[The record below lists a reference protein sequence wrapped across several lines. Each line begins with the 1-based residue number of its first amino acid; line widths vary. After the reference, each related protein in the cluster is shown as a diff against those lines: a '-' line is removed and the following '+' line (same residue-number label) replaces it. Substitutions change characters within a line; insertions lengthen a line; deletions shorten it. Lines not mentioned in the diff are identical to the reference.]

1 MVDVIQHLHA
11 DKRAAPRGC
20 KRHKLSVLCDGNL
33 TGCPMHRRALVAST
47 LALLALP
54 NIAASEERQKLSRIG
69 WITATSEGAAAP
81 FVDAFQ
87 NGLAEL
93 GYAVGRNA
101 VIEARYGDDASDR
114 LQSLADELLRIPV
127 DVLLAH
133 GPGSGVVVRRAG
145 PVPVVYVISGDPVEA
160 GIAQSLARPG
170 GNATGIT
177 LMSVELNGKRL
188 ELLREFLPTL
198 HKVAIL
204 ANPLHR
210 GEPLER
216 LDSEQMAGRLGIA
229 IQYLQAR
236 DTAQLEASLSAISSD
251 SSEAIVVFP
260 DAFMVGNRRRIID
273 TGMTLRIPVVSGW
286 DSFARSGA
294 LCTYGPK
301 LADSYR
307 RAAYYVDRILKGT
320 KPSDLPVE
328 RPSVFEFVVNK
339 KTANALGLT
348 IPQAILARADEVIE

>member
-1 MVDVIQHLHA
+1 
-11 DKRAAPRGC
+11 
-20 KRHKLSVLCDGNL
+20 
-33 TGCPMHRRALVAST
+33 
-47 LALLALP
+47 
-54 NIAASEERQKLSRIG
+54 
-69 WITATSEGAAAP
+69 
-81 FVDAFQ
+81 
-87 NGLAEL
+87 
-93 GYAVGRNA
+93 
-101 VIEARYGDDASDR
+101 
-114 LQSLADELLRIPV
+114 
-127 DVLLAH
+127 
-133 GPGSGVVVRRAG
+133 
-145 PVPVVYVISGDPVEA
+145 
-160 GIAQSLARPG
+160 
-170 GNATGIT
+170 
-177 LMSVELNGKRL
+177 
-188 ELLREFLPTL
+188 
-198 HKVAIL
+198 
-204 ANPLHR
+204 
-210 GEPLER
+210 
-216 LDSEQMAGRLGIA
+216 MAGRLGIA

-348 IPQAILARADEVIE
+348 IPQTILARADEVIE